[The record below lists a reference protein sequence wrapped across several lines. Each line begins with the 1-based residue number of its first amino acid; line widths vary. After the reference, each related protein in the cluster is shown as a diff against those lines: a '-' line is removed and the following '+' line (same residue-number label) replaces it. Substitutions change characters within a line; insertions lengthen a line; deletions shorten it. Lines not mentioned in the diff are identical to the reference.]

1 MEQYIINLFQNMSLL
16 TVVLICAGVL
26 LCVAEIFVP
35 KIGLIG
41 VLGAIMITSGLSS
54 YYVDGFRVA
63 QLITM
68 GLIITVILAI
78 FIMIELILESKG
90 VIKNPKRHEFRTYN
104 QPSLI
109 DLVGKTGL
117 AYTNIDLGGTIDVEG
132 RLYYATSSSPI
143 KQGSVVKIIAVDN
156 NSLVVKGV

>member
-16 TVVLICAGVL
+16 TGVLLCAGVL

-41 VLGAIMITSGLSS
+41 VLGMIMIASGLSS
-54 YYVDGFRVA
+54 YYVDGFGGT

-68 GLIITVILAI
+68 GLIIAVILAL

-109 DLVGKTGL
+109 DLVGKTGF
-117 AYTNIDLGGTIDVEG
+117 AYTNIDLGGTIDVDG
-132 RLYYATSSSPI
+132 KLYYAISDSPI
-143 KQGSVVKIIAVDN
+143 NQGSSVKIIGVDN